1 MSRQYYQDLLNE
13 PPLANLA
20 AITATTETALW
31 SAAEYTPINARDAR
45 PGKIYR
51 VTAGGLVSFAT
62 TGALTITPRLGL
74 TTSGVTMGANVAQT
88 VQGVAI
94 TNAAWAL
101 DFTMVVRTLGVA
113 GANSTVVGTGSF
125 TAQGSGAAN
134 TGMSVCFGGTVATVD
149 LTVATG
155 ITFGW
160 TLSVAGSVTPQYA
173 FIQSLN

>member
-1 MSRQYYQDLLNE
+1 MSRQYFMDVLAE

-31 SAAEYTPINARDAR
+31 SAAEYTPIAARDAR
-45 PGKIYR
+45 PGKMYR
-51 VTAGGLVSFAT
+51 VTAGGIVSFAT
-62 TGALTITPRLGL
+62 TGTLIITPRLGL
-74 TTSGVTMGANVAQT
+74 TVSGITLGANAAQT
-88 VQGVAI
+88 VQGVAV
-94 TNAAWAL
+94 NNVPWVL
-101 DFTMVVRTLGVA
+101 DFTLVVRTLGVA
-113 GANSTVVGTGSF
+113 GANSTVIGSGSF

-134 TGMSVCFGGTVATVD
+134 TGMSCCFGGTSATVD

-155 ITFGW
+155 LTFGW

>member
-1 MSRQYYQDLLNE
+1 MSRQYFQDLLAE
-13 PPLANLA
+13 PPLANLG

-62 TGALTITPRLGL
+62 TGTLIITPRLGL
-74 TTSGVTMGANVAQT
+74 TTSGTTMGANAAQT
-88 VQGVAI
+88 VQGVAV
-94 TNAAWAL
+94 TNAAWTL
-101 DFTMVVRTLGVA
+101 DYTMVVRTLGVA
-113 GANSTVVGTGSF
+113 GANSTVLGTGSF

-134 TGMSVCFGGTVATVD
+134 TGMSCCFGGTSATVD

-160 TLSVAGSVTPQYA
+160 TLSVAGSVTVQYA